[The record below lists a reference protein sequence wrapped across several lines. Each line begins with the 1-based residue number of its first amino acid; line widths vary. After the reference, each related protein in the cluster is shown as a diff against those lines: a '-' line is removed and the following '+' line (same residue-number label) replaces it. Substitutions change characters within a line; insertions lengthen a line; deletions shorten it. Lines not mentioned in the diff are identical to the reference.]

1 MNRKTL
7 IAAATALIALAGAGS
22 AFAIEAT
29 QDFPAADV
37 TSTQS
42 RDDVKRER
50 DAAQRDGSLGHG
62 EASPAPDAHST
73 LTRTQVLAELRE
85 ANRLNMVVSNEA
97 GQRIASA
104 AERDAIRSAG
114 LNAIQS
120 SVAAAAR

>member
-29 QDFPAADV
+29 QDFRAADV

-62 EASPAPDAHST
+62 EASPAPDAVST
-73 LTRTQVLAELRE
+73 LTRPQVLAELRE
-85 ANRLNMVVSNEA
+85 AQRLNLAASNE
-97 GQRIASA
+97 GEQRIATA
-104 AERDAIRSAG
+104 AESASIRSAG
-114 LNAIQS
+114 LRAVQT
-120 SVAAAAR
+120 SVAATAR